1 MKKLITLILA
11 IIMTASIFAACGG
24 NTPADTTGKPS
35 ESTPENTNVSTPG
48 DTSESTPIGTHPTCP
63 PRGPFLSFN
72 LDDLD
77 YDGKDVY
84 VFHWGNAYPEFTP
97 DENANEEDPISEAVY
112 TRNLRIEEGLGIKL
126 NFSSG
131 NEFATSSDTFI
142 TKLEKR
148 IQNPETPV
156 DIIAVNS
163 RMAPYVL
170 INGFYTDLNAY
181 EDIDLTRHWWPGNVR
196 EAYEIKGKL
205 YFATGDLSM
214 SSVTELEALFMNVN
228 RFKNLGNDYDKFIKD
243 VLNGKWTLDDL
254 ITLCKGTY
262 MDLDNVPGESN
273 GDSFGIIGENNHFG
287 DGMWAGMGYKL
298 FEISEEDDSVY
309 EISED
314 VLGDIAANFV
324 KKLNEFSEGVD
335 AHLQFEGAS
344 DRMTLPDKMASFT
357 AWKAMFMAIPLGD
370 FDADAVDT
378 EYVALP
384 YPRASESQKQYHT
397 AVGNA
402 YSLFGICSSAED
414 KVLSARILETW
425 GYYGS
430 CYTTSAVYEEIYSNK
445 WLRNEDSLETF
456 DIIRQSVTYDPG
468 RAYERYTGTLLSSLI
483 SRSWVNDTPWSSVLT
498 KTKKQVL
505 NSSLAVSNKNLLA
518 VINGEN

>member
-11 IIMTASIFAACGG
+11 IVMTASIFAACSG
-24 NTPADTTGKPS
+24 NTPAATTEKPS
-35 ESTPENTNVSTPG
+35 ESTPGDTNASTPV
-48 DTSESTPIGTHPTCP
+48 ETPTICP
-63 PRGPFLSFN
+63 PPGPPLGFD

-112 TRNLRIEEGLGIKL
+112 TRNLRVEEGLGIKL
-126 NFSSG
+126 NFASE
-131 NEFATSSDTFI
+131 NEFTTSYDTFV

-148 IQNPETPV
+148 IQDPETTV
-156 DIIAVNS
+156 DIIAAYS
-163 RMAPYVL
+163 RTAPNVL

-181 EDIDLTRHWWPGNVR
+181 EDIDLTKHWWPGNVR

-214 SSVTELEALFMNVN
+214 RSVTELEALFMNVN
-228 RFKNLGNDYDKFIKD
+228 MFKNLGNDYDKFIKD

-254 ITLCKGTY
+254 IALCKGTY

-273 GDSFGIIGENNHFG
+273 GDSFGIIGDSNHFSN
-287 DGMWAGMGYKL
+287 GMWAGMGYKL

-314 VLGDIAANFV
+314 VFGDNAANFV
-324 KKLNEFSEGVD
+324 KKLKELSEGVD
-335 AHLQFEGAS
+335 AHIQLEQQNET
-344 DRMTLPDKMASFT
+344 MTLPDKMASFT
-357 AWKAMFMAIPLGD
+357 AGKAMFMAIPLGD

-384 YPRASESQKQYHT
+384 YPKASETQEQYHT
-397 AVGNA
+397 AIGNM

-430 CYTTSAVYEEIYSNK
+430 CYTTDAVYVETYPNK
-445 WLRNEDSLETF
+445 WLRNDDSLHAF
-456 DIIRQSVTYDPG
+456 DIIRRSVTYDPG

-483 SRSWVNDTPWSSVLT
+483 SRTLVNGSEWSATLT
-498 KTKKQVL
+498 KAKKDVL
-505 NSSLAVSNKNLLA
+505 NSSLAESNKNLLD